1 MRLVSDGRSCDV
13 GCTGVGLNE
22 VRYYLWDASFFFFT
36 YLLSSLLLFYIAPFR
51 VMIRNHILA
60 VWSNGSQKYWLWL
73 WLLPSCFTLQLCLF
87 QLAAVQMHRLAHQ
100 PARKSVYID
109 MFRKEII
116 ILSWTLCEGNKISG
130 YLSHMYRG
138 LVRGSPETL
147 HRMNY
152 FYNISVNETSRF
164 CNLPPSSKVN

>member
-138 LVRGSPETL
+138 LVRGSPV
-147 HRMNY
+147 N
-152 FYNISVNETSRF
+152 SVNETSRF

>member
-1 MRLVSDGRSCDV
+1 MRLVSDARSCDV

-138 LVRGSPETL
+138 LVRGSPV
-147 HRMNY
+147 N
-152 FYNISVNETSRF
+152 SVNETSRF

>member
-22 VRYYLWDASFFFFT
+22 VRYYLWDASFFT

-73 WLLPSCFTLQLCLF
+73 LPSCFTLQLCLF
-87 QLAAVQMHRLAHQ
+87 QLAAVQMHRLPHQ
-100 PARKSVYID
+100 PARKSVHID

-116 ILSWTLCEGNKISG
+116 MDPL
-130 YLSHMYRG
+130 
-138 LVRGSPETL
+138 
-147 HRMNY
+147 
-152 FYNISVNETSRF
+152 
-164 CNLPPSSKVN
+164 

>member
-1 MRLVSDGRSCDV
+1 M
-13 GCTGVGLNE
+13 GC
-22 VRYYLWDASFFFFT
+22 FFFFT

-73 WLLPSCFTLQLCLF
+73 LPSCFTLQLCLF

-100 PARKSVYID
+100 PARKSVHID

-116 ILSWTLCEGNKISG
+116 ILNWTLCEGNKISG

-138 LVRGSPETL
+138 LVRGSPV
-147 HRMNY
+147 N
-152 FYNISVNETSRF
+152 SVNETSRF

>member
-116 ILSWTLCEGNKISG
+116 ILNWTLCEGNEISG

-138 LVRGSPETL
+138 LVRGSPV
-147 HRMNY
+147 N
-152 FYNISVNETSRF
+152 SVNETSRF